1 VNVPLTAYTWRD
13 SGNNIW
19 PICNTKFMYGTLGS
33 TYNVEDTTNGIYYT
47 CSNTTW
53 GSLNVASISQGN
65 SNLVELSPFTDKL
78 GVTRYTISVNQS
90 GIYRIRTTLT
100 FSGINFTSGTNIY
113 FKFGDLSN
121 NNTALP
127 IDSTSNP
134 NLLSLSSNQI
144 LSLGYV
150 YTNNS
155 TSYPSIVNTLTSY
168 LPYFTLIPTY
178 STSTTFLNNGFSVIE
193 QILYLQFNTPLY
205 FNIASVGSNTYVN
218 STGNF
223 TFELLSLSF
232 SNNPTITNS
241 SNVSNSGI
249 QLSNGYKY
257 IEFYPTSSSVS
268 GTATIEFLSAI
279 NLNYL
284 LVGGGGGGG
293 GSGGSGDSSSGDYSG
308 GGGGGG
314 SAINGSTS
322 GTTFNI
328 SVGNLGTGG
337 YGIDTG
343 LNAANT
349 SIGSSPSN
357 NNIAIAY
364 GGGGGGAYYSGSSQ
378 GGGVWNPV
386 SIPSGNGT
394 KYLAANGGNGH
405 PAVPV
410 TDGQNGYVIDLL
422 FNTYSIG
429 GAGAGGGN
437 NSNQYGY
444 SGKGGNNNVGGIY
457 PSYVSNGNGTA
468 GTGYGTGGGGAQSLG
483 TGYGYDFYGGNGGEG
498 LLVLYW
504 QD

>member
-1 VNVPLTAYTWRD
+1 MSENILLSAYTWTD
-13 SGNNIW
+13 SSNNIW
-19 PICNTKFMYGTLGS
+19 PICNTKFIYGTLGS
-33 TYNVEDTTNGIYYT
+33 TYNVEDTTNGVYYT
-47 CSNTTW
+47 GSSTIW

-65 SNLVELSPFTDKL
+65 SNLVKLSPFTDKL

-134 NLLSLSSNQI
+134 NILSLSSNQI

-155 TSYPSIVNTLTSY
+155 SSYPSIVNTLTSY

-193 QILYLQFNTPLY
+193 QILYLPFNTPLY

-223 TFELLSLSF
+223 TFELLSF

-241 SNVSNSGI
+241 VNISNNGI
-249 QLSNGYKY
+249 LNKNGYNY
-257 IEFYPTSSSVS
+257 IEFTPTSSVS
-268 GTATIEFLSAI
+268 GTATISFPLDV
-279 NLNYL
+279 NLNFL
-284 LVGGGGGGG
+284 LVGGGGGAGG
-293 GSGGSGDSSSGDYSG
+293 AGSITSNENTYSVG

-314 SAINGSTS
+314 CSAINGSAS

-328 SVGNLGTGG
+328 SVGNYGIGG
-337 YGIDTG
+337 YYLLQGTNG
-343 LNAANT
+343 YNS

-364 GGGGGGAYYSGSSQ
+364 GGGGGGSYSGGSSQ

-386 SIPSGNGT
+386 PDPSGNGT
-394 KYLAANGGNGH
+394 KYLAANGG
-405 PAVPV
+405 
-410 TDGQNGYVIDLL
+410 QGYFNIYKVSTVNPSSGLSQLAIDLS
-422 FNTYSIG
+422 FNTYLIG
-429 GAGAGGGN
+429 GAGGGGGEYNCGNGGSLN
-437 NSNQYGY
+437 N
-444 SGKGGNNNVGGIY
+444 GGAGPGTGT
-457 PSYVSNGNGTA
+457 GNGTP
-468 GTGYGTGGGGAQSLG
+468 GSGYGTGGGGAQMISVG
-483 TGYGYDFYGGNGGEG
+483 EYIGGNGGPG
-498 LLVLYW
+498 LVVLYW
-504 QD
+504 